1 MRRDDIRPLRPG
13 EVEKYWPGNE
23 GRWKYLVLC
32 ENTKIINQP
41 FNLEEILGE
50 DSKPYGPVM
59 TFRKFDPEHEEII
72 EDYLRKIG
80 AL

>member
-1 MRRDDIRPLRPG
+1 MRLVDIRRLQYG

-32 ENTKIINQP
+32 KSTKLISQP
-41 FNLEEILGE
+41 FNLEDIIG
-50 DSKPYGPVM
+50 DSAIPYGPVV
-59 TFRKFDPEHEEII
+59 TFRKIDPEHENII
-72 EDYLRKIG
+72 ENYLRKYG